1 MTQAG
6 LENANDTSEYKT
18 LITNKLLI
26 NLLVINLLVI
36 NILYSGDNN
45 MRFTL
50 QPVKGK
56 EFVNRTGLIEEM
68 ISDLEDRKSTVGYAL
83 YGKRRVGKT
92 SILKEV
98 ERQLEKNNEI
108 IVVYFSIWDLVEFTL
123 PEFCQRMSMLIID
136 AYRPH
141 IGLKYRARDLLNTPV
156 GMLRK
161 ILDRAEFKV
170 VFNEIEF
177 LVSAKQETDK
187 NMLVERVFDLS
198 EKLAKSTETKCVLFI
213 DEFPSIIDLKSD
225 NAKIGEPILRKIR
238 TISEDWERTSL
249 SISGS
254 IRSTMEL
261 TILSPT
267 SPFYRQMIVKEIKPL
282 EKEYVGEILLRNLR
296 IPDEGIEEIYS
307 FSGGIPFYVQFIGK
321 MLERVE
327 EITLDRV
334 KDVEYEFLTEEGN
347 ILFKEEFNALGSKE
361 GLIIAN
367 IAVGCHSPK
376 ELANIIG
383 ERVSNINRFL
393 MYLIE
398 KGYVSKEERG
408 YYVLEDP
415 VFESWLKRFV
425 KLHLQS

>member
-1 MTQAG
+1 
-6 LENANDTSEYKT
+6 
-18 LITNKLLI
+18 
-26 NLLVINLLVI
+26 
-36 NILYSGDNN
+36 

-50 QPVKGK
+50 RPVKGK

-68 ISDLEDRKSTVGYAL
+68 ISELEDRKSTVGYAL

-141 IGLKYRARDLLNTPV
+141 IGLKYRAWDMLKTPV
-156 GMLRK
+156 SMLKK

-170 VFNEIEF
+170 VYNEIEF

-187 NMLVERVFDLS
+187 DMLIERVFDLS
-198 EKLAKSTETKCVLFI
+198 EKLAKSTETKCVLLI

-261 TILSPT
+261 TILSST

-282 EKEYVGEILLRNLR
+282 EKEYVGEILLRNLK

-321 MLERVE
+321 MLEKVE
-327 EITLDRV
+327 EITLDLV

-347 ILFKEEFNALGSKE
+347 VLFKEEFNALSSKE
-361 GLIIAN
+361 RLIVAN
-367 IAVGCHSPK
+367 IAKGCHSPK
-376 ELANIIG
+376 ELANTIG

-398 KGYVSKEERG
+398 KGYVSKEVRG

-425 KLHLQS
+425 KLPFQS